1 MLQLAKTTLPR
12 WALLGLTLPLLVLN
26 GWVLL
31 LVCNYFQPLPNI
43 LIIATLIAFLL
54 DYPIKFL
61 QSWWGKRNLA
71 VLAVL
76 LLATLIFILL
86 ILIFVPLVI
95 KQLNEL
101 IISLPSWFIAGKQQL
116 RLFQDWAIDQNLPV
130 DVTGLLNQLADRI
143 STQVQKFAKQLLS
156 LAFDTI
162 GSLLNIILTVV
173 LSFYLALYGERVWQ
187 GIFSWLPPNM
197 GSELQQSLNETF
209 HNYFIGQTIV
219 ALIAGT
225 VMTLVMI
232 LLKVPFGLLFGLAI
246 GLMTLIPFG
255 GTLSLLVVVSLIA
268 WQDAWLALKVF
279 AIGEGLLQVNE
290 NVVVP
295 RILGEAIGLN
305 PVWILISLLIGAKL
319 GGLLGALIAVPCAGF
334 VKTVSD
340 RWRKPQLNPP
350 TAPLS

>member
-1 MLQLAKTTLPR
+1 MLKLVTTRLPSWTSLAL
-12 WALLGLTLPLLVLN
+12 AIPLITLN

-31 LVCNYFQPLPNI
+31 LVFHYFQPLPNI
-43 LIIATLIAFLL
+43 LIIATLIAFLI
-54 DYPIKFL
+54 DYPIQFL
-61 QSWWGKRNLA
+61 QRWWGQRNLA

-76 LLATLIFILL
+76 LLATVIFTIL

-101 IISLPSWFIAGKQQL
+101 VLSLPSWFIAGKQQL
-116 RLFQDWAIDQNLPV
+116 KLLQDWAIEQNLPV

-143 STQVQKFAKQLLS
+143 SAQVQRFAKQLLS

-162 GSLLNIILTVV
+162 GSLLNIILTIV
-173 LSFYLALYGERVWQ
+173 LAFYLSLYGERVWK
-187 GIFSWLPPNM
+187 GLFSWLPTNM
-197 GSELQQSLNETF
+197 GSELQQSLNQTF

-232 LLKVPFGLLFGLAI
+232 LLKVPFGLLFGVTI

-255 GTLSLLVVVSLIA
+255 GTLSLLVIVSLIA
-268 WQDAWLALKVF
+268 WQDIWLALKVF

-290 NVVVP
+290 NVIVP

-340 RWRKPQLNPP
+340 RWRETHPPILNP
-350 TAPLS
+350 SD

>member
-1 MLQLAKTTLPR
+1 MLKSVTTNLPR
-12 WALLGLTLPLLVLN
+12 WAMLGLAVPLIVLN

-31 LVCNYFQPLPNI
+31 LALKFFQPLPNI

-61 QSWWGKRNLA
+61 QSWWGRRNIA

-76 LLATLIFILL
+76 LSATLISTILM
-86 ILIFVPLVI
+86 LIFVPLVI

-101 IISLPSWFIAGKQQL
+101 VISLPSWFIAGKQQL
-116 RLFQDWAIDQNLPV
+116 QIFQDWAIDQNIPV
-130 DVTGLLNQLADRI
+130 DVSGLLNQLADRI
-143 STQVQKFAKQLLS
+143 STQVQRFAKQLLS

-162 GSLLNIILTVV
+162 GSVLNIILTIV
-173 LSFYLALYGERVWQ
+173 LAFYLALYGERVWQ
-187 GIFSWLPPNM
+187 GLFSWLPPNM
-197 GSELQQSLNETF
+197 GTELQQSLNQTF

-232 LLKVPFGLLFGLAI
+232 LLHVPFGLLFGLGI

-268 WQDAWLALKVF
+268 WQDIWLALKVF
-279 AIGEGLLQVNE
+279 VIGEGLLQVNE

-334 VKTVSD
+334 VKKMGD
-340 RWRKPQLNPP
+340 RWRGSQLGPEP
-350 TAPLS
+350 ST

>member
-1 MLQLAKTTLPR
+1 MTDLPR
-12 WALLGLTLPLLVLN
+12 WAMIGLAVPLLVLN

-31 LVCNYFQPLPNI
+31 LVLKYFQPLPNI

-61 QSWWGKRNLA
+61 EAWWGKRNIA
-71 VLAVL
+71 VLFVL
-76 LLATLIFILL
+76 LLATLISTLL
-86 ILIFVPLVI
+86 ILIFVPVVI

-101 IISLPSWFIAGKQQL
+101 VISLPSWFIAGKQQL
-116 RLFQDWAIDQNLPV
+116 QLLQDWANDQNIPI
-130 DVTGLLNQLADRI
+130 DVSELLNQLADRV
-143 STQVQKFAKQLLS
+143 STQVQRFAKQLLG

-162 GSLLNIILTVV
+162 GSILNIILTVV
-173 LSFYLALYGERVWQ
+173 ISFYLALYGERVWK
-187 GIFSWLPPNM
+187 GIFLWLPPNM
-197 GSELQQSLNETF
+197 GIELQQALNQTF

-232 LLKVPFGLLFGLAI
+232 LLQVPFGLLFGLGI

-268 WQDAWLALKVF
+268 WQDIWLALKVF
-279 AIGEGLLQVNE
+279 VIGEGLLQVNE
-290 NVVVP
+290 NVIVP

-334 VKTVSD
+334 VKQMGD
-340 RWRKPQLNPP
+340 CWRESQLRPEAS
-350 TAPLS
+350 T